1 MEHDHTAQ
9 SVIAGNAAA
18 AVAAVEGALP
28 PRPKIGAEELRK
40 ANMIL
45 KRYKE
50 GKTRLEQ
57 RIIDNEQFWKL
68 RHWEQMEKQGEGGNS
83 GDPQPASGWLVN
95 CILSKHADAMDCY
108 PSPTVLPREP
118 DDRQEAQRLS
128 RILPVI
134 LKKNQFKRTYS
145 SAWWYKLKSGCAV
158 YGVFWDGT
166 KLGGL
171 GDISVKR
178 MDLLNLFWEPGVTD
192 IQDSA
197 HFFST
202 ELRDNEKLLAEYPQL
217 EGKLGRGS
225 MTLSRYL
232 YDDTVDTSDKSL
244 VVDWYYHTNVEGR
257 KVLQYCKYVGETV
270 LYATE
275 NDTVRPTR
283 TQMTGVDEEGRP
295 ILQQVPCGPSMAQ
308 RGWYDHGK
316 YPFVFDVLFPEEG
329 TPCGYGY
336 VDLCKSPQKQIDLMN
351 QAILKN
357 TLANA
362 TPRFFIRSDGAVN
375 ENEYADWTRPFVHTN
390 GNLGADSIAPI
401 HAGSLDSVYV
411 AILNNKIA
419 EMKETAGNRDVANGG
434 TASGVTAGTA
444 IAALQ
449 ESSGKLSRNMIDD
462 GYEAFA
468 DVVTLCIELIRQFYQ
483 LPRQFRLLGAMGTE
497 EFISYDCSG
506 LQPKAMDDGV
516 SVSYRVPEF
525 DLEIG
530 AEQESPYR
538 TAEHNQLALQLFQ
551 LGFFREEL
559 ADQALRCLELMEF
572 KNKDQL
578 VRLIAGGRT
587 QAAEIAA
594 LRQQALQLAQVV
606 DEAKG
611 TRLAPA
617 LAAEY
622 AGSSPASAVAGTA
635 PQPKNVSAMER
646 SRKQSREA
654 VQPR

>member
-1 MEHDHTAQ
+1 M
-9 SVIAGNAAA
+9 
-18 AVAAVEGALP
+18 
-28 PRPKIGAEELRK
+28 
-40 ANMIL
+40 
-45 KRYKE
+45 
-50 GKTRLEQ
+50 
-57 RIIDNEQFWKL
+57 
-68 RHWEQMEKQGEGGNS
+68 
-83 GDPQPASGWLVN
+83 N

-108 PSPTVLPREP
+108 PAPTVLPREP

-128 RILPVI
+128 RILPVV

-202 ELRDNEKLLAEYPQL
+202 ELVDNDKLLAEYPQL
-217 EGKLGRGS
+217 EGKLGRGNF
-225 MTLSRYL
+225 TLSRYL
-232 YDDTVDTSDKSL
+232 YDDTVDTSNKSL
-244 VVDWYYHTNVEGR
+244 VVDWYYHTNMEGR

-275 NDTVRPTR
+275 NDTVQPTE
-283 TQMTGVDEEGRP
+283 TQLMGADENGRP
-295 ILQQVPCGPSMAQ
+295 VMGQVPCGPSMAQ

-336 VDLCKSPQKQIDLMN
+336 IDLCKSPQKQIDLMN

-390 GNLGADSIAPI
+390 GNLGSDSIAPI
-401 HAGSLDSVYV
+401 RAGSLDSVYV
-411 AILNNKIA
+411 AILNNKIG

-468 DVVTLCIELIRQFYQ
+468 DVVTLCIELIRQFYE

-497 EFISYDCSG
+497 EFVSYDHSG
-506 LQPKAMDDGV
+506 LQPRVMDDGV
-516 SVSYRVPEF
+516 TVSYRVPEF

-530 AEQESPYR
+530 AERESPYR
-538 TAEHNQLALQLFQ
+538 TAEANQLALQLFQ
-551 LGFFREEL
+551 MGFFRDDL

-578 VRLIAGGRT
+578 ARVISGGQT
-587 QAAEIAA
+587 QARQIAA
-594 LRQQALQLAQVV
+594 LRQQLLQLAQVV

-611 TRLAPA
+611 THLAESLSA
-617 LAAEY
+617 EQGGGQNAA
-622 AGSSPASAVAGTA
+622 ASAGKAV
-635 PQPKNVSAMER
+635 QESHSAMER
-646 SRKQSREA
+646 SRQQSRE
-654 VQPR
+654 VVRPR

>member
-1 MEHDHTAQ
+1 MEHNDTAQ
-9 SVIAGNAAA
+9 SVIARDAAA
-18 AVAAVEGALP
+18 AMAAADGALP
-28 PRPKIGAEELRK
+28 VRPKIGAEELRR
-40 ANMIL
+40 ANGIL
-45 KRYKE
+45 KKYKE

-68 RHWEQMEKQGEGGNS
+68 RHWEQMEKEGQGGNS

-108 PSPTVLPREP
+108 PAPTVLPREP

-128 RILPVI
+128 RILPVV

-202 ELRDNEKLLAEYPQL
+202 ELVDNDKLLAEYPQL
-217 EGKLGRGS
+217 EGKLGRGNF
-225 MTLSRYL
+225 TLSRYL
-232 YDDTVDTSDKSL
+232 YDDTVDTSNKSL

-275 NDTVRPTR
+275 NDTVQPTE
-283 TQMTGVDEEGRP
+283 TQLMGADENGRP
-295 ILQQVPCGPSMAQ
+295 VMGQAPCGPSMAQ

-336 VDLCKSPQKQIDLMN
+336 IDLCKSPQKQIDLMN

-390 GNLGADSIAPI
+390 GNLGSDSIAPI
-401 HAGSLDSVYV
+401 RAGSLDSVYV
-411 AILNNKIA
+411 AILNNKIG

-468 DVVTLCIELIRQFYQ
+468 DVVTLCIELIRQFYE

-497 EFISYDCSG
+497 EFVSYDHSG
-506 LQPKAMDDGV
+506 LQPRMMDDGV
-516 SVSYRVPEF
+516 TVSYRVPEF

-530 AEQESPYR
+530 AERESPYR
-538 TAEHNQLALQLFQ
+538 TAEANQLALQLFQ
-551 LGFFREEL
+551 MGFFRDDL

-578 VRLIAGGRT
+578 ARVISGGQT
-587 QAAEIAA
+587 QARQIAA
-594 LRQQALQLAQVV
+594 LRQQLLQLAQVV

-611 TRLAPA
+611 THLVESLSAEQGGGQN
-617 LAAEY
+617 AA
-622 AGSSPASAVAGTA
+622 ASAGKAA
-635 PQPKNVSAMER
+635 QESRSAMER
-646 SRKQSREA
+646 SRQQSRE
-654 VQPR
+654 VVRPR

>member
-118 DDRQEAQRLS
+118 DDRQEAARLS

-275 NDTVRPTR
+275 NDTARPTR

-594 LRQQALQLAQVV
+594 LRQQVLQLAQVV

-622 AGSSPASAVAGTA
+622 ASSPASAVAGTA

>member
-401 HAGSLDSVYV
+401 RAGSLDSVYV

>member
-1 MEHDHTAQ
+1 MEHNDTAQ
-9 SVIAGNAAA
+9 SVIARDAAA
-18 AVAAVEGALP
+18 AMAAADGALP
-28 PRPKIGAEELRK
+28 VRPRIGAEELRR
-40 ANMIL
+40 ANGIL
-45 KRYKE
+45 KKYKE
-50 GKTRLEQ
+50 GKARLEQ

-68 RHWEQMEKQGEGGNS
+68 RHWEQMEKEGQGGNS

-108 PSPTVLPREP
+108 PAPTVLPREP

-128 RILPVI
+128 RILPVV

-202 ELRDNEKLLAEYPQL
+202 ELVDNDKLLAEYPQL
-217 EGKLGRGS
+217 EGKLGRGNF
-225 MTLSRYL
+225 TLSRYL
-232 YDDTVDTSDKSL
+232 YDDTVDTSNKSL
-244 VVDWYYHTNVEGR
+244 VVDWYYHTNVESR

-275 NDTVRPTR
+275 NDTVQPTQ
-283 TQMTGVDEEGRP
+283 TQLMGAAENGRP
-295 ILQQVPCGPSMAQ
+295 VMGQAPCGPSMAQ

-336 VDLCKSPQKQIDLMN
+336 IDLCKSPQKQIDLMN

-390 GNLGADSIAPI
+390 GNLGSDSIAPI
-401 HAGSLDSVYV
+401 RAGSLDSVYV
-411 AILNNKIA
+411 AILNNKIG

-468 DVVTLCIELIRQFYQ
+468 DVVTLCIELIRQFYE

-497 EFISYDCSG
+497 EFVSYDHSG
-506 LQPKAMDDGV
+506 LQPRVMDDGV
-516 SVSYRVPEF
+516 TVSYRVPEF

-530 AEQESPYR
+530 AERESPYR
-538 TAEHNQLALQLFQ
+538 TAEANQLALQLFQ
-551 LGFFREEL
+551 MGFFRDDL

-578 VRLIAGGRT
+578 ARVISGGQT
-587 QAAEIAA
+587 QARQIAA
-594 LRQQALQLAQVV
+594 LRQQLLQLAQVV

-611 TRLAPA
+611 THLAESLSA
-617 LAAEY
+617 EQGGGQNAA
-622 AGSSPASAVAGTA
+622 AGAGKA
-635 PQPKNVSAMER
+635 AQESRSAMER
-646 SRKQSREA
+646 SRQQSRE
-654 VQPR
+654 VVRPR

>member
-1 MEHDHTAQ
+1 MEHNDTAQ
-9 SVIAGNAAA
+9 SVIARDAAA
-18 AVAAVEGALP
+18 AMAAADGALP
-28 PRPKIGAEELRK
+28 VRPKIGAEELRR
-40 ANMIL
+40 ANGIL
-45 KRYKE
+45 KKYKE

-68 RHWEQMEKQGEGGNS
+68 RHWEQMEKEGQGGNS

-108 PSPTVLPREP
+108 PAPTVLPREP

-128 RILPVI
+128 RILPVV

-202 ELRDNEKLLAEYPQL
+202 ELVDNDKLLAEYPQL
-217 EGKLGRGS
+217 EGKLGRGNF
-225 MTLSRYL
+225 TLSRYL
-232 YDDTVDTSDKSL
+232 YDDTVDTSNKSL
-244 VVDWYYHTNVEGR
+244 VVDWYYHTNMEGR
-257 KVLQYCKYVGETV
+257 KVLQYCKYAGETV

-275 NDTVRPTR
+275 NDTVQPTE
-283 TQMTGVDEEGRP
+283 TQLMGADENGRP
-295 ILQQVPCGPSMAQ
+295 VMGQVPCGPSMAQ

-336 VDLCKSPQKQIDLMN
+336 IDLCKSPQKQIDLMN

-390 GNLGADSIAPI
+390 GNLGSDSIAPI
-401 HAGSLDSVYV
+401 RAGSLDSVYV
-411 AILNNKIA
+411 AILNNKIG

-468 DVVTLCIELIRQFYQ
+468 DVVTLCIELIRQFYE

-497 EFISYDCSG
+497 EFVSYDHSG
-506 LQPKAMDDGV
+506 LQPRVMDDGV
-516 SVSYRVPEF
+516 TVSSRVPEF

-530 AEQESPYR
+530 AERESPYR
-538 TAEHNQLALQLFQ
+538 TAEANQLALQLFQ
-551 LGFFREEL
+551 MGFFRDDL

-578 VRLIAGGRT
+578 ARVISGGQT
-587 QAAEIAA
+587 QARQIAA
-594 LRQQALQLAQVV
+594 LRQQLLQLAQVV

-611 TRLAPA
+611 THLAESLSA
-617 LAAEY
+617 EQGGGQNAA
-622 AGSSPASAVAGTA
+622 ASAGKAV
-635 PQPKNVSAMER
+635 QESRSAMER
-646 SRKQSREA
+646 SRQQSRE
-654 VQPR
+654 VVRPL

>member
-1 MEHDHTAQ
+1 MEHNDTAQ
-9 SVIAGNAAA
+9 SAADILA
-18 AVAAVEGALP
+18 R
-28 PRPKIGAEELRK
+28 PRIGPEELRR
-40 ANMIL
+40 ANGIL
-45 KRYKE
+45 KKYKE
-50 GKTRLEQ
+50 GKARLEQ

-68 RHWEQMEKQGEGGNS
+68 RHWEQMEKEGQGGNS

-108 PSPTVLPREP
+108 PAPTVLPREP
-118 DDRQEAQRLS
+118 DDRLEAQRLS
-128 RILPVI
+128 RILPVV

-202 ELRDNEKLLAEYPQL
+202 ELVDNERLLADYPQL
-217 EGKLGRGS
+217 EGKLGRGGF
-225 MTLSRYL
+225 TLSRYL
-232 YDDTVDTSDKSL
+232 YDDTVDTTGKSL
-244 VVDWYYHTNVEGR
+244 VVDWYYHTAVEGR
-257 KVLQYCKYVGETV
+257 RVLQYCKYVGETV

-275 NDTVRPTR
+275 NDTVQPTETR
-283 TQMTGVDEEGRP
+283 FLGTDEEGRP
-295 ILQQVPCGPSMAQ
+295 VMGQAPCGPSMAQ

-336 VDLCKSPQKQIDLMN
+336 IDLCKSPQKQIDLMN

-390 GNLGADSIAPI
+390 GNLGSDSIAPI
-401 HAGSLDSVYV
+401 RAGSLDSVYV
-411 AILNNKIA
+411 AILNNKIG

-468 DVVTLCIELIRQFYQ
+468 DVVTLCIELIRQFYE

-497 EFISYDCSG
+497 EFVSYDHSG
-506 LQPKAMDDGV
+506 LQPRVMDDGV
-516 SVSYRVPEF
+516 TVSYRVPEF

-530 AEQESPYR
+530 AERESPYR
-538 TAEHNQLALQLFQ
+538 TAEANQLALQLFQ
-551 LGFFREEL
+551 MGFFRDDL

-578 VRLIAGGRT
+578 ARVISGGQT
-587 QAAEIAA
+587 QARQIAA
-594 LRQQALQLAQVV
+594 LRQQLLQLAQVV

-611 TRLAPA
+611 THLAESLSA
-617 LAAEY
+617 EQGGGQNAA
-622 AGSSPASAVAGTA
+622 ASAGKAV
-635 PQPKNVSAMER
+635 QESHSAMER
-646 SRKQSREA
+646 SRQQSRE
-654 VQPR
+654 VVRPR

>member
-1 MEHDHTAQ
+1 MEHNDTAQ
-9 SVIAGNAAA
+9 SVIARDAAA
-18 AVAAVEGALP
+18 AMAAADGALP
-28 PRPKIGAEELRK
+28 VRPKIGAEELRR
-40 ANMIL
+40 ANGIL
-45 KRYKE
+45 KKYKE

-68 RHWEQMEKQGEGGNS
+68 RHWEQMEKEGQGGNS

-108 PSPTVLPREP
+108 PAPTVLPREP

-128 RILPVI
+128 RILPVV
-134 LKKNQFKRTYS
+134 LKKNQFQRTYS

-202 ELRDNEKLLAEYPQL
+202 ELVDNDKLLAEYPQL
-217 EGKLGRGS
+217 EGKLGRGNF
-225 MTLSRYL
+225 TLSRYL
-232 YDDTVDTSDKSL
+232 YDDTVDTSNKSL
-244 VVDWYYHTNVEGR
+244 VVDWYYHTNMEGR

-275 NDTVRPTR
+275 NDTVQPTE
-283 TQMTGVDEEGRP
+283 TQLMGADENGRP
-295 ILQQVPCGPSMAQ
+295 VMGQVPCGPSMAQ

-336 VDLCKSPQKQIDLMN
+336 IDLCKSPQKQIDLMN

-390 GNLGADSIAPI
+390 GNLGSDSIAPI
-401 HAGSLDSVYV
+401 RAGSLDSVYV
-411 AILNNKIA
+411 AILNNKIG

-468 DVVTLCIELIRQFYQ
+468 DVVTLCIELIRQFYE

-497 EFISYDCSG
+497 EFVSYDHSG
-506 LQPKAMDDGV
+506 LQPRVMDDGV
-516 SVSYRVPEF
+516 TVSYRVPEF

-530 AEQESPYR
+530 AERESPYR
-538 TAEHNQLALQLFQ
+538 TAEANQLALQLFQ
-551 LGFFREEL
+551 MGFFRDDL

-578 VRLIAGGRT
+578 ARVISGGQT
-587 QAAEIAA
+587 QARQIAA
-594 LRQQALQLAQVV
+594 LRQQLLQLAQVV

-611 TRLAPA
+611 THLAESLSA
-617 LAAEY
+617 EQGGGQNAA
-622 AGSSPASAVAGTA
+622 ASAGKAA
-635 PQPKNVSAMER
+635 QESRSAMER
-646 SRKQSREA
+646 SRQQSRE
-654 VQPR
+654 VVRPR